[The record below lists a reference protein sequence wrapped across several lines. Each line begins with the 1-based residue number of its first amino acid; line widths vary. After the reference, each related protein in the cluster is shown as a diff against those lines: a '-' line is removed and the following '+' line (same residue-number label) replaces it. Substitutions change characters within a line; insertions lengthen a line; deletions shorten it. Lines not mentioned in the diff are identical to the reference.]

1 MINFGKVAYDRL
13 NSLQQNKRVEYC
25 FNSKILHYNVSENN
39 NDFYITLKANNDV
52 FFDISCDNNIDL
64 KIYNDEQLCMAKN
77 SITND
82 IFHLKILKL
91 SKLKFVVDCQSD
103 TSITIKIVG
112 NFEYKDD
119 SVINLYSFT
128 NMSVIASVNDNTFS
142 LYTGTTANDAIDNYN
157 NNICTTYS
165 GKLLDIEY
173 IDELKIMYQNGDN
186 ICIKGST
193 LNTIDNLQ
201 FSKGVMFK
209 CDYLN
214 TAFAIA
220 YIKHGTLN
228 IRLYDSSL
236 NEINTHLNISIKGIN
251 NIVDIKCID
260 NLVDDNT
267 YFVLTDNNYNNYIVL
282 FNYPNNG
289 LITSINNV
297 IGIEKGVVKNIKKI
311 TSNNYIIAIIND
323 YLKVI
328 DCSINTTNNLIT
340 YNDIFKFYNVDS
352 VCIIDDNNLIL
363 GYGNSVIKH
372 SLEVVNN
379 EDNQ

>member
-13 NSLQQNKRVEYC
+13 NSLQQNKGVEYC

-39 NDFYITLKANNDV
+39 NEFYVTLNANNDV
-52 FFDISCDNNIDL
+52 FFDISCDKNIDL
-64 KIYNDEQLCMAKN
+64 KIYNDDQLCMAKN
-77 SITND
+77 NITND
-82 IFHLKILKL
+82 IFNLKIFKL
-91 SKLKFVVDCQSD
+91 SKLKFVVDCQSE

-112 NFEYKDD
+112 NFDYKDD
-119 SVINLYSFT
+119 RDIKLYSFA
-128 NMSVIASVNDNTFS
+128 NMSVIASVSDDKFS
-142 LYTGTTANDAIDNYN
+142 LYNGATPDDAINNYN

-173 IDELKIMYQNGDN
+173 IDELKIMYQNDNN

-193 LNTIDNLQ
+193 LNIINNLQ

-209 CDYLN
+209 CNYLN

-220 YIKHGTLN
+220 YIKYGSLN

-236 NEINTHLNISIKGIN
+236 NESNTHLNISLKGIN

-289 LITSINNV
+289 LITRINNV
-297 IGIEKGVVKNIKKI
+297 VSIEKGIVKNIKKI

-323 YLKVI
+323 CLKVI
-328 DCSINTTNNLIT
+328 DCSINTIANLIT

-363 GYGNSVIKH
+363 GYGDSVIKH
-372 SLEVVNN
+372 SLEVLNN